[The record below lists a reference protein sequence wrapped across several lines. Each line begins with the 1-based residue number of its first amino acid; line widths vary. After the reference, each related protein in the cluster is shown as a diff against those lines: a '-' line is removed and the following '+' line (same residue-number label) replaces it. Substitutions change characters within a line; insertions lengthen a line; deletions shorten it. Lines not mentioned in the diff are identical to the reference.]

1 LPELERAPESDA
13 RFTGLPAAAERAA
26 QYAKWSGQLETT
38 VYRDHALELFTCKSP
53 KLVSSPGEDEGAFRG
68 RLADLVHADRDLEI
82 EKLRKKYAPKL
93 ARLQE
98 RIARAQDKVE
108 REEEQ
113 YADRKTQTVVS
124 LGATLLGAVFG
135 RKLGSAGNIGRAAS
149 TMRGASRA
157 ARERADIGRAEDR
170 VEALQQQLAELEAEF
185 QADLDRLE
193 DGAADF
199 EPELDTLRVAARK
212 GDLEIE
218 RLHLVWIPSRVDADD
233 RVELVGSLGA

>member
-1 LPELERAPESDA
+1 MQSR
-13 RFTGLPAAAERAA
+13 
-26 QYAKWSGQLETT
+26 Q
-38 VYRDHALELFTCKSP
+38 
-53 KLVSSPGEDEGAFRG
+53 LVSSPGEDEGAFHG

-149 TMRGASRA
+149 TMRRAGRA

-170 VEALQQQLAELEAEF
+170 VRRSSSSSPSSRRSSRPTSIASRTGRPTSSPSSTRCAS
-185 QADLDRLE
+185 R
-193 DGAADF
+193 
-199 EPELDTLRVAARK
+199 RARAT
-212 GDLEIE
+212 
-218 RLHLVWIPSRVDADD
+218 SRSNGCISS
-233 RVELVGSLGA
+233 GSRRGSTRTIAWARGQPGRA